1 MISETDVWDVLHW
14 RHRKITDGEG
24 LGKYGRRKKYIKGT
38 GGLADL
44 YIGHHRT
51 DVSDHHIRRTEDEGK
66 RALYGDDAFRWG

>member
-1 MISETDVWDVLHW
+1 MEEEKSILKE
-14 RHRKITDGEG
+14 
-24 LGKYGRRKKYIKGT
+24 LGGWLI
-38 GGLADL
+38 L